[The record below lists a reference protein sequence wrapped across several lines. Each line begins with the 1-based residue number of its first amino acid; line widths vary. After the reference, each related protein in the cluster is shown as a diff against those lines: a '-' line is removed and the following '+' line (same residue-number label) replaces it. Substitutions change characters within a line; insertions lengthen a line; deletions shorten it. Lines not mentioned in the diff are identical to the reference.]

1 MREITFAHPEFF
13 YLLILI
19 PFIIAWYI
27 FKRKDLKPSI
37 KLSTSGFYNIKHKT
51 FRQRLLH
58 LPFALRVFALTALI
72 IVMARPQSNSKEQT
86 ITSEGIDIVLSIDV
100 SGSML
105 AEDFKPN
112 RIEAA
117 KAVARDFVQGRP
129 NDRIGLVIF
138 AGESFTMCPITTDHT
153 VLINQL
159 NAVKSG
165 LLEDGTA
172 IGEGLAT
179 SVSRLKDSQAKSKVI
194 ILLTDGV
201 NNVGAV
207 SPIMAGEIAETFG
220 IRVYTIGVG
229 SLGTAPYPIPTPFG
243 TQYQNMEV
251 QIDEEVLR
259 QIAQLTDGKYFRATN
274 NNKLNEIYAEIDQ
287 LEKTKVEVMEFKKY
301 AEEYLPLLML
311 GGLLFGSELFFRLI
325 VLRTLP

>member
-1 MREITFAHPEFF
+1 MRDITFANPEFF
-13 YLLILI
+13 YLLIII
-19 PFIIAWYI
+19 PFLIAWYI
-27 FKRKDLKPSI
+27 WKRKNLKPSL
-37 KLSTSGFYNIKHKT
+37 KLSTAGFYNIKQKT
-51 FRQRLLH
+51 LRQRLLH
-58 LPFALRVFALTALI
+58 LPFALRIFALTLLI
-72 IVMARPQSNSKEQT
+72 IVIARPQSSSKEQT
-86 ITSEGIDIVLSIDV
+86 VTSEGIDIVLSIDV

-117 KAVARDFVQGRP
+117 KKVAREFVEGRP

-138 AGESFTMCPITTDHT
+138 SGESFTMCPITTDHS
-153 VLINQL
+153 VLVNQL
-159 NAVKSG
+159 NTIKSG

-179 SVSRLKDSQAKSKVI
+179 SVARLKESKAKSKVI

-201 NNVGAV
+201 NNVGSIAPV
-207 SPIMAGEIAETFG
+207 MAGEIAETFG
-220 IRVYTIGVG
+220 IRVYTVGVG
-229 SLGTAPYPIPTPFG
+229 SMGTAPYPVPTPFG

-251 QIDEEVLR
+251 QIDEAVLK
-259 QIAQLTDGKYFRATN
+259 QIADMTDGKYFRATN
-274 NNKLNEIYAEIDQ
+274 NNKLNEIYSEIDQ

-311 GGLLFGSELFFRLI
+311 GGLLFCSELFLRMV

>member
-1 MREITFAHPEFF
+1 MRDITFAQPEFF
-13 YLLILI
+13 YLLAFI
-19 PFIIAWYI
+19 PIIIAWYI
-27 FKRKDLKPSI
+27 IKRKKLKPSL
-37 KLSTSGFYNIKHKT
+37 KLSTAGFYNIRYKT
-51 FRQRLLH
+51 LRQRLLH
-58 LPFALRVFALTALI
+58 LPFALRVFALTAFI
-72 IVMARPQSNSKEQT
+72 IVMARPQTSSKEQS

-117 KAVARDFVQGRP
+117 KKVARDFIQGRP
-129 NDRIGLVIF
+129 SDRIGLVIF

-153 VLINQL
+153 VLINQV

-165 LLEDGTA
+165 LLVDGTA

-207 SPIMAGEIAETFG
+207 SPVMAGEIAETFG

-229 SLGTAPYPIPTPFG
+229 SMGTAPYPVSTPFG

-251 QIDEEVLR
+251 QIDEDVLR
-259 QIAQLTDGKYFRATN
+259 QIAQMTNGQYFRATN
-274 NNKLNEIYAEIDQ
+274 NNKLNEIYAQIDQ
-287 LEKTKVEVMEFKKY
+287 LEKTKVEVMEYKKY
-301 AEEYLPLLML
+301 AEEYLPLLMI
-311 GGLLFGSELFFRLI
+311 GGLLFCTELFFRLI
-325 VLRTLP
+325 ILRTLP

>member
-1 MREITFAHPEFF
+1 MRDVTFANPEFF
-13 YLLILI
+13 YLLIVI
-19 PFIIAWYI
+19 PFLVAWYI
-27 FKRKDLKPSI
+27 WKRKDLKPSI
-37 KLSTSGFYNIKHKT
+37 KLSTAGYYKIKHKT
-51 FRQRLLH
+51 LRQRLLH
-58 LPFALRVFALTALI
+58 LPFALRVFALTLFI
-72 IVMARPQSNSKEQT
+72 IVLARPQSSSKEQT

-117 KAVARDFVQGRP
+117 KKVAREFVEGRP

-138 AGESFTMCPITTDHT
+138 SGESFTMCPITTDHS

-159 NAVKSG
+159 NSIKSG

-179 SVSRLKDSQAKSKVI
+179 SVARLKESQAKSKVI

-207 SPIMAGEIAETFG
+207 SPLMAGEIAETFA
-220 IRVYTIGVG
+220 IRVYTVGVG
-229 SLGTAPYPIPTPFG
+229 SMGTAPYPVPTPFG
-243 TQYQNMEV
+243 IQYQNMEV
-251 QIDEEVLR
+251 QIDEEVLK
-259 QIAQLTDGKYFRATN
+259 QIADKSDGKYFRATN
-274 NNKLNEIYAEIDQ
+274 NNKLNEIYDEIDQ
-287 LEKTKVEVMEFKKY
+287 LEKTKVDVMEFKRY

-311 GGLLFGSELFFRLI
+311 GGLLFCSELFLRLI
-325 VLRTLP
+325 VFRTFP

>member
-1 MREITFAHPEFF
+1 MRDITFAQPEFF
-13 YLLILI
+13 YLLLFI
-19 PFIIAWYI
+19 PVIIAWYI
-27 FKRKDLKPSI
+27 IKRKKLKPSL
-37 KLSTSGFYNIKHKT
+37 KLSTAGIYNIRHKT
-51 FRQRLLH
+51 LRQRLLH
-58 LPFALRVFALTALI
+58 LPFALRVFALTAFI
-72 IVMARPQSNSKEQT
+72 MVMARPQTSSKEQT

-117 KAVARDFVQGRP
+117 KKVARDFIKGRP

-153 VLINQL
+153 VLINQV

-165 LLEDGTA
+165 LLVDGTA

-201 NNVGAV
+201 NNVGVV

-229 SLGTAPYPIPTPFG
+229 SMGTAPYPIPTPFG

-251 QIDEEVLR
+251 QIDEDVLR
-259 QIAQLTDGKYFRATN
+259 QIAQLTDGQYFRATN

-287 LEKTKVEVMEFKKY
+287 LEKTKVEVMEYKKY
-301 AEEYLPLLML
+301 AEEYLPLLMI

-325 VLRTLP
+325 ILRTLP